1 MKKYIIALLIVSVF
15 AVVSAQSYT
24 QAFDSVF
31 RHVDLSHTST
41 GILCE
46 RVVPPEYLPTSSSLA
61 NDKAYSSADSVDLR
75 KYKHSVGF
83 SAFCSFVGVSL
94 KFNLKE
100 NLYLQTDFGGNA
112 YINFLFIPVS
122 PTLGIDFGVQS
133 YLLYERKFPRRSNTY
148 WIVGGGLNFAGVPH
162 IPYSKQVSLK
172 GGLKAIFGIEYIAE
186 KTPFSIQLDTRW
198 GYGVIYSTQEVET
211 YRRNGEI
218 PDDNPYHFL
227 DYGIVFSLRYHFGK
241 KK

>member
-1 MKKYIIALLIVSVF
+1 MKKHIIALLLVGMF
-15 AVVSAQSYT
+15 AGVSAQSYT

-31 RHVDLSHTST
+31 RHVDLSHTSM

-46 RVVPPEYLPTSSSLA
+46 RGLPPEGLPTNSSLA
-61 NDKAYSSADSVDLR
+61 NGKTTNMSDSVDLE

-100 NLYLQTDFGGNA
+100 NLYLQSDFGGNA

-122 PTLGIDFGVQS
+122 PALGVDFGVQS

-186 KTPFSIQLDTRW
+186 KAPFSIQLDTRW
-198 GYGVIYSTQEVET
+198 GYGVIYSTQGVEA

-218 PDDNPYHFL
+218 PDNNPYHFL

-241 KK
+241 